1 MIAIIDYEMGNL
13 RSVEKAFARMGY
25 DARVTDRI
33 QMVKDAAA
41 LVIPGVGAF
50 PDAMDNLEKKGLIQV
65 IRQEAAS
72 GKPIL
77 GICLGMQ
84 VMFEKGFE
92 GAEREGLGLLN
103 GTIRRIPP
111 GLKIPHMGWNQL
123 SFYQDCPV
131 LQNVENN
138 TFVYF
143 VHSYYASD
151 VKQENL
157 AASTEYGIM
166 IPAVVQKQNMIGLQ
180 FHPEKSSDKGL
191 QMIKNYGELSK
202 C

>member
-1 MIAIIDYEMGNL
+1 LIAIIDYEMGNL
-13 RSVEKAFARMGY
+13 KSVEKAFAKMGY

-33 QMVKDAAA
+33 QVVKDAKA

-50 PDAMDNLEKKGLIQV
+50 PDAMDQLERKGLIDA
-65 IRQEAAS
+65 IRQDAVS

-92 GAEREGLGLLN
+92 GNEREGLGLLK
-103 GTIRRIPP
+103 GTIQRIPP
-111 GLKIPHMGWNQL
+111 GVKIPHMGWNQL
-123 SFYQDCPV
+123 SFHQISPV
-131 LQNVENN
+131 LNGVENN
-138 TFVYF
+138 TYAYF
-143 VHSYYASD
+143 VHSYYADD
-151 VKQENL
+151 VQKEDL
-157 AASTEYGIM
+157 VATTEYGIQ
-166 IPAVVQKQNMIGLQ
+166 IPAVVQRKNIIGLQ

-191 QMIKNYGELSK
+191 QMIKNYGELSE

>member
-13 RSVEKAFARMGY
+13 KSVEKAFAKMGY

-33 QMVKDAAA
+33 QVVKDAKA

-50 PDAMDNLEKKGLIQV
+50 PDAMDQLERKGLIDA
-65 IRQEAAS
+65 IRQDAVS

-92 GAEREGLGLLN
+92 GNEREGLGLLK
-103 GTIRRIPP
+103 GTIQRIPP
-111 GLKIPHMGWNQL
+111 GVKIPHMGWNQL
-123 SFYQDCPV
+123 SFHQSSSV
-131 LQNVENN
+131 LNGIENN
-138 TFVYF
+138 TYAYF
-143 VHSYYASD
+143 VHSYYADD
-151 VKQENL
+151 VQKEDL
-157 AASTEYGIM
+157 VATTEYGIQ
-166 IPAVVQKQNMIGLQ
+166 IPAVVQRENIIGLQ

-191 QMIKNYGELSK
+191 QMIKNYGELSE

>member
-13 RSVEKAFARMGY
+13 KSVEKAFFKMGY
-25 DARVTDRI
+25 DAQVTDRI
-33 QMVKDAAA
+33 QVVKDAKA

-50 PDAMDNLEKKGLIQV
+50 PDAMDQLEKKGLIDA
-65 IRQEAAS
+65 IRQGAVS

-92 GAEREGLGLLN
+92 GSERKGLGLLK
-103 GTIRRIPP
+103 GRIQRIPP
-111 GLKIPHMGWNQL
+111 GVKIPHMGWNQL
-123 SFYQDCPV
+123 SFHQKSPV
-131 LQNVENN
+131 FSGIENN
-138 TFVYF
+138 TYAYF
-143 VHSYYASD
+143 VHSYYAAGVQKED
-151 VKQENL
+151 LV
-157 AASTEYGIM
+157 ATAEYGIQ
-166 IPAVVQKQNMIGLQ
+166 IPAVVQKENIIGLQ